1 MKRRTIA
8 LCDDDEKYIVKL
20 QENLEQ
26 KDNFPF
32 SVSTFTGVEK
42 LKKSLTDTDYELI
55 LAEEKAFD
63 ELKKDQKLQKGNYLL
78 VLLKERG
85 SINASDDFI
94 WKYQAADRI
103 RKDILKICSEKGNS
117 DVVFGTAE
125 ERTRLIGVFSPV
137 GRDIQ
142 TSFSLLLGQFL
153 AKKKKV
159 LYLNLEPFS
168 GLSGMSG
175 FDPESDL
182 TDLIY
187 YLESGKDKMRCKL
200 ESMVGNIGGLDY
212 VSPAFSFLDLSQVT
226 GENWI
231 LLLES
236 IINTGKYDYL
246 IVDLSEIIRGMLDIL
261 RECDVVYTIT
271 GREGLAPSRIKQYEE
286 LLKQLENNDIL
297 EHTRKVEMPTFS
309 MLPSDLSEL
318 PYSEL
323 AGYVGEIAEAELGG
337 R

>member
-8 LCDDDEKYIVKL
+8 LCDYDEKYIVKL

-63 ELKKDQKLQKGNYLL
+63 ELKKDQKLQKGNSLL

-231 LLLES
+231 LLMES

-246 IVDLSEIIRGMLDIL
+246 IVDLSEIIRG
-261 RECDVVYTIT
+261 T

-297 EHTRKVEMPTFS
+297 EHTKKVEMPTFS

>member
-1 MKRRTIA
+1 MKRRSIA

-20 QENLEQ
+20 QESLEQ
-26 KDNFPF
+26 KENFPF
-32 SVSTFTGVEK
+32 SVNTYTGVDR
-42 LKKSLTDTDYELI
+42 LKESLTDTDYELI

-63 ELKKDQKLQKGNYLL
+63 ELKKDLMKDKDKHSLI
-78 VLLKERG
+78 LLKERG
-85 SINASDDFI
+85 SINDSNDFI
-94 WKYQAADRI
+94 WKYQSAEKI
-103 RKDILKICSEKGNS
+103 RKDILKICAEKGDP
-117 DVVFGTAE
+117 DVIFGSAE
-125 ERTRLIGVFSPV
+125 GRTRMIGIFSPV

-168 GLSGMSG
+168 GLSNMPGY
-175 FDPESDL
+175 DPESDL

-187 YLESGKDKMRCKL
+187 YLESGKEKIRCKL

-212 VSPAFSFLDLSQVT
+212 VSPAFSFLDLSQIS
-226 GENWI
+226 ESNW
-231 LLLES
+231 LLLLQT

-246 IVDLSEIIRGMLDIL
+246 IVDLSEMIKGLLSIL

-271 GREGLAPSRIKQYEE
+271 GREGLAPARMKQYEE
-286 LLKQLENNDIL
+286 LLRQQEGNDIL

-309 MLPSDLSEL
+309 MLPSDLMEL

-323 AGYVGEIAEAELGG
+323 AGYVGEIAEAELEC